1 MKNITGGIEVGKI
14 ISIFNQKGGV
24 GKTTTNINL
33 SAYVASMGKKVL
45 IVDID
50 PQGNSTSGLGIDKN
64 KLENSIYDVIMGISP
79 EEVIINTPVENLQI
93 IPSSME
99 LAGAEIE
106 LTAKMSRENKLKEA
120 LTEIK
125 DRYDYVFIDCPPS
138 LGLLTINALTASNSV
153 IIPIQCEFYA
163 LEGVEQLMNTVQLVR
178 KNLNKNLEIQG
189 VVMSMFDGRTNLS
202 IEVVEEVKKHFK
214 GKVYSSIIP
223 RNVRLAEAPS
233 YGLPIMMYD
242 KNCKGAEAYM
252 ELAEE
257 FIENDNG
264 GDE

>member
-1 MKNITGGIEVGKI
+1 MGKI

-33 SAYVASMGKKVL
+33 SAYLAILGKKVL
-45 IVDID
+45 MVDID
-50 PQGNSTSGLGIDKN
+50 PQGNTTSGIGIDKN
-64 KLENSIYDVIMGISP
+64 KLEHSIYDVIMGMP
-79 EEVIINTPVENLQI
+79 AADAIIKTNIKKLSI
-93 IPSSME
+93 LPSSMD

-106 LTAKMSRENKLKEA
+106 LANLENRESILKGC
-120 LTEIK
+120 LKSVK
-125 DRYDYVFIDCPPS
+125 DSYDYILIDCPPS
-138 LGLLTINALTASNSV
+138 LGILSLNALAASDSV

-163 LEGVEQLMNTVQLVR
+163 LEGVGQLMNTIQLVKR
-178 KNLNKNLEIQG
+178 SLNPGLKIQG

-202 IEVVEEVKKHFK
+202 IEVVEEVKKYFK
-214 GKVYSSIIP
+214 DKVYTTIIP

-233 YGLPIMMYD
+233 FGKPIEFYD
-242 KNCKGAEAYM
+242 KNCRGAEAYK

-257 FIENDNG
+257 FLEYEKE